1 MSTKYLEA
9 KWELLAL
16 IWVVLPEMEE
26 KKKKH
31 SVRLSE
37 LFLE

>member
-26 KKKKH
+26 KKKNTV
-31 SVRLSE
+31 SGYLNY
-37 LFLE
+37 F